1 MNNSEEYSFGTSNS
15 KYDSDGDGFPDGFE
29 MGRILR
35 MGMDITPHSN
45 SNLLDDGY
53 LAAMISNI
61 L

>member
-1 MNNSEEYSFGTSNS
+1 VS
-15 KYDSDGDGFPDGFE
+15 KKNEPVV
-29 MGRILR
+29 R